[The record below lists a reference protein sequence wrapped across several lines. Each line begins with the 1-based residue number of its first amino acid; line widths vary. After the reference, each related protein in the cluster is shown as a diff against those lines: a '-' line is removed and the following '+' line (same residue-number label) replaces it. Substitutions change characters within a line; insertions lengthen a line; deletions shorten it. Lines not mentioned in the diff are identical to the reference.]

1 MAKIRKITI
10 GQGIS
15 SVVAFHGFDVDAE
28 GNLVYTKST
37 DSVDIEDGDQQEN
50 YAMYEVSTAGVE
62 WKINSDGELVF
73 EYDNNE

>member
-1 MAKIRKITI
+1 MAKIRKFSV

-37 DSVDIEDGDQQEN
+37 DSVDIENGDQQEN
-50 YAMYEVSTAGVE
+50 YAMYEVSTSGVE
-62 WKINSDGELVF
+62 WKINDDGELVF

>member
-10 GQGIS
+10 GKGIA
-15 SVVAFHGFDVDAE
+15 SVVAFHGFDVDSE

-37 DSVDIEDGDQQEN
+37 DSIDIENGDQQEN
-50 YAMYEVSTAGVE
+50 YKMYEVSTAGIQ
-62 WKINSDGELVF
+62 WKINDDGELVF